1 MSVKKKNLIQQV
13 ATLNGIKSIIYY
25 IVIFILSLMTINN
38 IPFTSIAILSAIYSA
53 NLPLAKPAIVSIAAL
68 LLINPISTLVLIV
81 YLLFFITT
89 TIVIKPLVALENRF
103 EQKKIENYIIFLIF
117 AITFYYFGI
126 INALGI
132 SLLIL
137 GIYKVM
143 VNGLPVLK
151 SDERLV
157 YSNEEVLSFNIV
169 FLFTINI
176 INSILRVNILLLSVI
191 LAILGYNTPRRGI
204 KFGMIISIIS
214 IVIYNLTNYY
224 EFLNSEKLVIL
235 VAPIIFY
242 LISIVKKDIGLI
254 IAIITNIIAVLVL
267 KIDIFFAFAI
277 GTLIVLYNLKK
288 NSLEQYNINK
298 KNMLTDE
305 GEKRLENSNKNN
317 IKNDTLN
324 SKELSN
330 INNLDEK
337 NNKKNIFEK
346 LKKLKNISEEKS
358 SLIYM
363 ILKDKIKE
371 TIHNTINVDLE
382 IIEKEYEI
390 EVDQK
395 KLDKLYSVYSTS
407 EDIKVEQKVIN
418 QIREEVK
425 AELKNEKQ
433 EVKASITNK
442 DIESELKSE
451 LLKNKYLLEVKEN
464 IVNSEE
470 VKEELSIYDEI
481 VYYDDV
487 INQIYIKIVKN
498 NYIMLEKQIIYDI
511 LLNNNIIMDKN
522 SIEFIKITEILNN
535 NVTKFIVNKYDEIKE
550 DVKKTYINNLFIEKE
565 IELFNNKLEEKKK
578 ELREENKNIIKEKI
592 KSNSISIKKIAK
604 DKNKL

>member
-169 FLFTINI
+169 FLFTLNI

-324 SKELSN
+324 SEELSK

-407 EDIKVEQKVIN
+407 ENIKVEQKVIN

-442 DIESELKSE
+442 DIESELKLE

-550 DVKKTYINNLFIEKE
+550 DVKKTYINNLFMEKE

>member
-169 FLFTINI
+169 FLFTLNI

-305 GEKRLENSNKNN
+305 GEKRLENSSKNN

-324 SKELSN
+324 SEELSK

-363 ILKDKIKE
+363 ILKDKIKK

-418 QIREEVK
+418 KIREEVK
-425 AELKNEKQ
+425 EELKNEKQ

-442 DIESELKSE
+442 DIESELKLE

-550 DVKKTYINNLFIEKE
+550 DVKKTYINNLFMEKE

>member
-277 GTLIVLYNLKK
+277 GTLIVLYNLNK
-288 NSLEQYNINK
+288 NSLEHYNINK

-324 SKELSN
+324 SEELSK

-346 LKKLKNISEEKS
+346 LKKFKNISEEKS

-442 DIESELKSE
+442 DIESELKLE

-550 DVKKTYINNLFIEKE
+550 DVKKTYINNLFMEKE

>member
-169 FLFTINI
+169 FLFTLNI

-324 SKELSN
+324 SEELSK

-407 EDIKVEQKVIN
+407 ENIKVEQKVIN

-442 DIESELKSE
+442 DIESELKLE

-522 SIEFIKITEILNN
+522 SIEFIKITDILNN

-550 DVKKTYINNLFIEKE
+550 DVKKTYINNLFMEKE

>member
-324 SKELSN
+324 SEELSK

-442 DIESELKSE
+442 DIESELKLE

-535 NVTKFIVNKYDEIKE
+535 NVTKFIINKYDEIKE
-550 DVKKTYINNLFIEKE
+550 DVKKTYINNLFMKKE

>member
-305 GEKRLENSNKNN
+305 GEKRLENSSKNN

-324 SKELSN
+324 SEELSK

-425 AELKNEKQ
+425 EELKNEKQ

-442 DIESELKSE
+442 DIESELKLE

-464 IVNSEE
+464 IVDSEE

-550 DVKKTYINNLFIEKE
+550 DVKKTYINNLFMEKE

>member
-277 GTLIVLYNLKK
+277 GTLIILYNLKK

-324 SKELSN
+324 SEELSK

-371 TIHNTINVDLE
+371 TIHNTINIDLE

-418 QIREEVK
+418 KIREEVK
-425 AELKNEKQ
+425 AELKNEKK

-442 DIESELKSE
+442 DIESELKLE

-550 DVKKTYINNLFIEKE
+550 DVKKTYINNLFMEKE

>member
-169 FLFTINI
+169 FLFTLNI

-324 SKELSN
+324 SEELSK

-442 DIESELKSE
+442 DIESELKLE

-522 SIEFIKITEILNN
+522 SIEFIKITDILNN

-550 DVKKTYINNLFIEKE
+550 DVKKTYINNLFMEKE

>member
-305 GEKRLENSNKNN
+305 GEKRLENSSKNN

-324 SKELSN
+324 SEELSK

-442 DIESELKSE
+442 DIESELKLE

-550 DVKKTYINNLFIEKE
+550 DVKKTYINNLFMEKE

>member
-363 ILKDKIKE
+363 ILKGKIKE

-425 AELKNEKQ
+425 EELKTEKQ

-442 DIESELKSE
+442 DIESELKLE

-550 DVKKTYINNLFIEKE
+550 DVKKTYINNLFMEKE

>member
-53 NLPLAKPAIVSIAAL
+53 NLPLAKPAVVSIAAL

-305 GEKRLENSNKNN
+305 GEKRLENSSKNN
-317 IKNDTLN
+317 IKNDILN
-324 SKELSN
+324 SEELSN

-346 LKKLKNISEEKS
+346 LKKFKNISEEKS

-442 DIESELKSE
+442 DIESELKLE

-550 DVKKTYINNLFIEKE
+550 DVKKTYINNLFMEKE